1 MRDIHLDDLLSSL
14 DLPESGEKLINVP
27 THQAVMRRLDSN
39 NFLSFHEDLCPGYKQ
54 WEVDTISR
62 SLKDLDILDTALRIS
77 V

>member
-1 MRDIHLDDLLSSL
+1 MR
-14 DLPESGEKLINVP
+14 G
-27 THQAVMRRLDSN
+27 LDSN
-39 NFLSFHEDLCPGYKQ
+39 NFLSIHEDLCPGYKQ